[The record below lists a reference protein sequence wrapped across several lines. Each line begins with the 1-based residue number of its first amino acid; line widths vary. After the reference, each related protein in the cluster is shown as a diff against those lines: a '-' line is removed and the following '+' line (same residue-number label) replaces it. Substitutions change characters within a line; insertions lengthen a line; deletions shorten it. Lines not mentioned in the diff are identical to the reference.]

1 MFLLVE
7 TSQFIYNKNQLIGF
21 YKDGNIG
28 LAEAAI
34 IDVL

>member
-1 MFLLVE
+1 MFLSLE
-7 TSQFIYNKNQLIGF
+7 TSPFIYKKNQLIGF

-28 LAEAAI
+28 LVEAAI